1 MMQVYKRLYMHI
13 DMDIPIS
20 FMKIILNVC
29 EYDTYTMKT
38 TQYNVRGYYN
48 M

>member
-1 MMQVYKRLYMHI
+1 MMQVYKLLYMHI

-20 FMKIILNVC
+20 FMIILNVC